1 MIKLM
6 AVELTNIW
14 MGLSTLEIGKK
25 INNTGMVLK
34 HGPMLQNMKEIMNS
48 VKSMVL
54 VLSNGL
60 MVRHILANFII
71 TIYMVKV
78 FTLGQIIV
86 NMKVNGVLTKC
97 MVKVLLPGLTT
108 EDILE
113 NMQMIKKE
121 ATVSSYGQMVDVT
134 EVNGSMENSME
145 KEPMLPVQDKKSTEN
160 GKKENV

>member
-1 MIKLM
+1 
-6 AVELTNIW
+6 
-14 MGLSTLEIGKK
+14 
-25 INNTGMVLK
+25 
-34 HGPMLQNMKEIMNS
+34 MKEITS
-48 VKSMVL
+48 LERSMVL
-54 VLSNGL
+54 GHLSGL
-60 MVRHILANFII
+60 MVQRTSVNSII
-71 TIYMVKV
+71 IIFMVKV

-121 ATVSSYGQMVDVT
+121 ATVSSYGLMVDVT

-145 KEPMLPVQDKKSTEN
+145 KEPM
-160 GKKENV
+160 